1 MIPNCEVIRNDAAT
15 FEEIS
20 NSNYNKIIIGP
31 GPGSPEDDSYFGI
44 SYDVIKKLGVNTPV
58 LGVCLGMQGI
68 AYCFGGKISRAKKI
82 MHGKKSMIENNQS
95 ELFKSLPKNF
105 EVMRYHSLIVEDLPS
120 CLEVTCKSIE
130 DQEIMAIQ
138 HKEYP
143 IYGVQFHPESF
154 ATEFGKEMIENF
166 LAV

>member
-1 MIPNCEVIRNDAAT
+1 
-15 FEEIS
+15 
-20 NSNYNKIIIGP
+20 
-31 GPGSPEDDSYFGI
+31 
-44 SYDVIKKLGVNTPV
+44 
-58 LGVCLGMQGI
+58 MQGI

-120 CLEVTCKSIE
+120 CLEVTCKSID